1 MRASTAAGPL
11 HDFYQAL
18 LAKGRKPT
26 LAWIIQCAVK
36 RCWSTVGESPTRELV
51 RSTR

>member
-1 MRASTAAGPL
+1 MRASTAAGPM

-26 LAWIIQCAVK
+26 MALGPGAHSIDARLYGRKRIEIQND
-36 RCWSTVGESPTRELV
+36 
-51 RSTR
+51 